1 MRLMISSCELPH
13 GRINGGRQ
21 TPEEM
26 AEEELAE
33 EELARYRE
41 VGYVPADSE
50 HDPSAD
56 LMHTNA
62 IKYN

>member
-26 AEEELAE
+26 AE

-62 IKYN
+62 IMYN